1 MKLDFRAL
9 LWLLKLG
16 AGMNLFLI
24 ASLLAVGTPNP
35 QVVVPG
41 LILLGVSGFRCLFP
55 NRYLDNIVFHDTPL
69 NFQRKT
75 KPPSRS
81 RSDCLRASAIQR
93 ETGPWA
99 TSRDGPFGPRAQPN
113 SRRFT
118 APGRFFE
125 RVQIQRRKAGRALRA
140 LLGCRSLSACTAT
153 RS

>member
-69 NFQRKT
+69 NVRKIPRLILTQRFIVT
-75 KPPSRS
+75 G
-81 RSDCLRASAIQR
+81 LIQ
-93 ETGPWA
+93 TLYGG
-99 TSRDGPFGPRAQPN
+99 DG
-113 SRRFT
+113 
-118 APGRFFE
+118 
-125 RVQIQRRKAGRALRA
+125 
-140 LLGCRSLSACTAT
+140 
-153 RS
+153 